1 MEGGGV
7 GSTQDETFLLEHVCW
22 VCPANRQVSG
32 YIDILYFVSYWHSNK
47 VHEFIYLEPY
57 CT

>member
-1 MEGGGV
+1 MEGG
-7 GSTQDETFLLEHVCW
+7 TQDETFLLERVCW
-22 VCPANRQVSG
+22 VCPANHQVSG